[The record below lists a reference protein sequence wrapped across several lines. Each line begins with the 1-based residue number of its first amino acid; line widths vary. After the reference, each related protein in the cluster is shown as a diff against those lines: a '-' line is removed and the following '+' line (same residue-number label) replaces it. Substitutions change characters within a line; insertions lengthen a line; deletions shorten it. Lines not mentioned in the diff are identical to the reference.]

1 MASISRTTTRKGTIR
16 WQARW
21 REPGVG
27 GKPRLVKRNFAT
39 QKEAKSH
46 AARMSEERELRGV
59 GDPHRHSTGKYLRR
73 WLAHLRER
81 GDHAPTT
88 LAGYERCAAIATHH
102 IGHVPLAK
110 LGAHDL
116 DRLYATL
123 RRRGGRPRAD
133 GKPARAL
140 SPQSVLHVH
149 RFLHVALEQARK
161 WKLIAYNPAS
171 DATAPTVPFK
181 QARGFTAA
189 EIDRLLELA
198 RSDHEMTAMLAL
210 LLITGLRRSELLGL
224 ALDTLDLEA
233 GTMSVRRTVTE
244 VRGKA
249 VLREIPKSK
258 SALRTL
264 SIPPEVV
271 ALLRAQRARV
281 LELALQ
287 WGTEYSREP
296 MFLFPGMAGVPMRP
310 MAVTER
316 LRQLCRRAKITGV
329 QPVHGWRHA
338 TASLLIAGG
347 TDVKTTQA
355 RLGHS
360 TPVITLRLYTDVVD
374 ERDRAAGDRLAGYL
388 TAVNKP
394 RT

>member
-27 GKPRLVKRNFAT
+27 RKLRAAKRNFAT
-39 QKEAKSH
+39 QKAAKTH
-46 AARMSEERELRGV
+46 AARMAEERELRGV
-59 GDPHRHSTGKYLRR
+59 GDPHRHSTGEFLRR

-88 LAGYERCAAIATHH
+88 LAGYERHAAIAAH
-102 IGHVPLAK
+102 IGHIPLAK
-110 LGAHDL
+110 LSAHDL

-123 RRRGGRPRAD
+123 RRRGGHPRAN
-133 GKPARAL
+133 GKPAPAL

-149 RFLHVALEQARK
+149 RLLHTALGQARK
-161 WKLIAYNPAS
+161 WRLIPYNPAS
-171 DATAPTVPFK
+171 DATAPTVPFQ

-198 RSDHEMTAMLAL
+198 RPDPEVSALLAL
-210 LLITGLRRSELLGL
+210 LLIAGLRRSELLGL
-224 ALDTLDLEA
+224 ALDAVDLGA
-233 GTMSVRRTVTE
+233 GTVSIRRAVTE
-244 VRGKA
+244 VGGKA

-258 SALRTL
+258 SAWRTL

-271 ALLRAQRARV
+271 ALLRAQKARV

-287 WGTEYSREP
+287 WGAEYSREP
-296 MFLFPGMAGVPMRP
+296 MFLFPGLAGVPMRP

-316 LRQLCRRAKITGV
+316 LRQLCRRAKIAGV

-360 TPVITLRLYTDVVD
+360 TPTITLKLYTDVVD
-374 ERDRAAGDRLAGYL
+374 ERDRAAGERLAGYL
-388 TAVNKP
+388 SGANKP

>member
-27 GKPRLVKRNFAT
+27 RKLRAAKRNFAT
-39 QKEAKSH
+39 QKAAKTH
-46 AARMSEERELRGV
+46 AARMAEERELRGV
-59 GDPHRHSTGKYLRR
+59 GDPHRHSTGEFLRR

-88 LAGYERCAAIATHH
+88 LAGYERHAAIAAH
-102 IGHVPLAK
+102 IGHIPLAK
-110 LGAHDL
+110 LSAHDL

-123 RRRGGRPRAD
+123 RRRGGHPRAN
-133 GKPARAL
+133 GKPAPAL

-149 RFLHVALEQARK
+149 RLLHTALGQARK
-161 WKLIAYNPAS
+161 WRLIPYNPAS
-171 DATAPTVPFK
+171 DATAPTVPFQ

-198 RSDHEMTAMLAL
+198 RPDPEVSALLAL
-210 LLITGLRRSELLGL
+210 LLIAGLRRSELLGL
-224 ALDTLDLEA
+224 ALDAVDLGA
-233 GTMSVRRTVTE
+233 GTVSIRRAVTE
-244 VRGKA
+244 VGGKA

-258 SALRTL
+258 SAWRTL

-271 ALLRAQRARV
+271 ALLRAQKARV

-287 WGTEYSREP
+287 WGAEYSREP
-296 MFLFPGMAGVPMRP
+296 MFLFPGLAGVPMRP

-316 LRQLCRRAKITGV
+316 LRQLCRRAKIAGV

-338 TASLLIAGG
+338 TASLLVAGG

-360 TPVITLRLYTDVVD
+360 TPTITLKLYTDVVD
-374 ERDRAAGDRLAGYL
+374 ERDRAAGERLAGYL
-388 TAVNKP
+388 SGANKP

>member
-1 MASISRTTTRKGTIR
+1 MASISRVTTRKGTIR

-39 QKEAKSH
+39 QKEAKAH
-46 AARMSEERELRGV
+46 AARMAEERELRGV
-59 GDPHRHSTGKYLRR
+59 GDPHRHSTGEYLKR

-81 GDHAPTT
+81 GDHALTT
-88 LAGYERCAAIATHH
+88 LAGYHRHAAIAAHH
-102 IGHVPLAK
+102 IGHIPLAK

-116 DRLYATL
+116 DRLYVTL
-123 RRRGGRPRAD
+123 RRPGRGRPRAD
-133 GKPARAL
+133 GKPARPL
-140 SPQSVLHVH
+140 SPQSILHVH
-149 RFLHVALEQARK
+149 RLLHTALGQARK

-171 DATAPTVPFK
+171 DATAPTVPFR
-181 QARGFTAA
+181 QARGYTAA
-189 EIDRLLELA
+189 EIAKLLELA
-198 RSDHEMTAMLAL
+198 HADPETTAMLAL
-210 LLITGLRRSELLGL
+210 LLTTGLRRSELLGL
-224 ALDTLDLEA
+224 ALDALDLDA
-233 GTMSVRRTVTE
+233 GTLSVRRAVTE

-249 VLREIPKSK
+249 VLREIPKSA
-258 SALRTL
+258 SSWRTL

-271 ALLRAQRARV
+271 ALMRAQKARIMERA
-281 LELALQ
+281 LE
-287 WGTEYSREP
+287 WGPEYSREP
-296 MFLFPGMAGVPMRP
+296 MFLFPGLAGVPMRP
-310 MAVTER
+310 MAITER
-316 LRQLCRRAKITGV
+316 LRQLRRRAGITAV

-374 ERDRAAGDRLAGYL
+374 ERDRAAGERLAGYL
-388 TAVNKP
+388 RQRYT
-394 RT
+394 

>member
-1 MASISRTTTRKGTIR
+1 MASTSRVITRKGTIR

-21 REPGVG
+21 REPGVS
-27 GKPRLVKRNFAT
+27 GKSRTAKRNFAT
-39 QKEAKSH
+39 QKAAKAY
-46 AARMSEERELRGV
+46 AARMAEERELRGV
-59 GDPHRHSTGKYLRR
+59 GDPHRHSTGEFLRR
-73 WLAHLRER
+73 WLTHLRER

-88 LAGYERCAAIATHH
+88 LAGYDRHAAIAAHH
-102 IGHVPLAK
+102 IGHIPLAK

-123 RRRGGRPRAD
+123 RRKGGRPRAD
-133 GKPARAL
+133 GKPAPAL

-149 RFLHVALEQARK
+149 RLLHTALGQARK
-161 WKLIAYNPAS
+161 WRLIPYNPAA
-171 DATAPTVPFK
+171 DASAPTVPFE

-198 RSDHEMTAMLAL
+198 RPDSETTAMLAL

-224 ALDTLDLEA
+224 ALDAIDLDT
-233 GTMSVRRTVTE
+233 GTVTVRRAVTE

-249 VLREIPKSK
+249 VLREVPKSK
-258 SALRTL
+258 SAQRTL

-271 ALLRAQRARV
+271 ALLRAQKARV

-287 WGTEYSREP
+287 WGAEYSREP
-296 MFLFPGMAGVPMRP
+296 MFLFPGLAGVPMRP

-360 TPVITLRLYTDVVD
+360 TPTITLKLYTDVVD
-374 ERDRAAGDRLAGYL
+374 ERDRAAGARLAGYL
-388 TAVNKP
+388 TPANK
-394 RT
+394 R

>member
-1 MASISRTTTRKGTIR
+1 MA
-16 WQARW
+16 
-21 REPGVG
+21 
-27 GKPRLVKRNFAT
+27 
-39 QKEAKSH
+39 
-46 AARMSEERELRGV
+46 EERELRGV
-59 GDPHRHSTGKYLRR
+59 GDPHRHSVAIYLQR

-88 LAGYERCAAIATHH
+88 LAGYERHAAIAAHH
-102 IGHVPLAK
+102 IGHIPLAK
-110 LGAHDL
+110 LGTQDL

-123 RRRGGRPRAD
+123 RRRGSRPRAD
-133 GKPARAL
+133 GKPAPAL

-149 RFLHVALEQARK
+149 RLLHTAL
-161 WKLIAYNPAS
+161 
-171 DATAPTVPFK
+171 
-181 QARGFTAA
+181 GFTAV
-189 EIDRLLELA
+189 EIERLLEIA
-198 RSDHEMTAMLAL
+198 RPDPGTTAILAL

-224 ALDTLDLEA
+224 ALDAIDLEA
-233 GTMSVRRTVTE
+233 GTVSVRRTVTE

-258 SALRTL
+258 SAWRTL
-264 SIPPEVV
+264 SIPLEVV
-271 ALLRAQRARV
+271 ALLRAQKAKV

-287 WGTEYSREP
+287 WGAEYSREP
-296 MFLFPGMAGVPMRP
+296 MFLFPGLAGVPMRP

-316 LRQLCRRAKITGV
+316 LRQLCRRARITGV

-360 TPVITLRLYTDVVD
+360 TPTITLRLYTDVVD
-374 ERDRAAGDRLAGYL
+374 ERDRAAGERLAGYL
-388 TAVNKP
+388 TPKNKQ
-394 RT
+394 

>member
-1 MASISRTTTRKGTIR
+1 MA
-16 WQARW
+16 
-21 REPGVG
+21 
-27 GKPRLVKRNFAT
+27 
-39 QKEAKSH
+39 
-46 AARMSEERELRGV
+46 EERELRGV
-59 GDPHRHSTGKYLRR
+59 GDPHRHSTGEYLRR

-88 LAGYERCAAIATHH
+88 LAGYERHAAIAAHH
-102 IGHVPLAK
+102 IGHIPLAK

-123 RRRGGRPRAD
+123 RRHGRGRSRAD
-133 GKPARAL
+133 GKPARSL

-149 RFLHVALEQARK
+149 RLLHTALGQARK
-161 WKLIAYNPAS
+161 WKLIAYNPAV
-171 DATAPTVPFK
+171 DATAPTVPFQ

-210 LLITGLRRSELLGL
+210 LLTTGLRRSELLGL
-224 ALDTLDLEA
+224 ALDALDLEA
-233 GTMSVRRTVTE
+233 GTMSVRRAVSE

-258 SALRTL
+258 SAWRTL
-264 SIPPEVV
+264 SIPLEVI
-271 ALLRAQRARV
+271 ALLRTQKARV
-281 LELALQ
+281 LEQALQ
-287 WGTEYSREP
+287 WGAEYSREP
-296 MFLFPGMAGVPMRP
+296 MFLFPGLAGIPMRP

-338 TASLLIAGG
+338 TASLLIAAG
-347 TDVKTTQA
+347 TDVKTTQS

-360 TPVITLRLYTDVVD
+360 TPTITLRLYTDVVD
-374 ERDRAAGDRLAGYL
+374 ERDRAAGDRLARHL
-388 TAVNKP
+388 TPQNK
-394 RT
+394 R

>member
-1 MASISRTTTRKGTIR
+1 MASTSRVTTRKGTIR

-21 REPGVG
+21 REPSGG
-27 GKPRLVKRNFAT
+27 GKLRTAKRNFAT
-39 QKEAKSH
+39 QKEARAH
-46 AARMSEERELRGV
+46 AARMAEERELRGV
-59 GDPHRHSTGKYLRR
+59 GDPHRHSVAIYLQR

-88 LAGYERCAAIATHH
+88 LAGYERHAAIAAHH
-102 IGHVPLAK
+102 IGHIPLAK
-110 LGAHDL
+110 LGTQDL

-123 RRRGGRPRAD
+123 RRRGSRPRAD
-133 GKPARAL
+133 GKPAPAL

-149 RFLHVALEQARK
+149 RLLHTALGQARK
-161 WKLIAYNPAS
+161 WRLIAYNPAS
-171 DATAPTVPFK
+171 DAKAPTVPFE
-181 QARGFTAA
+181 QARGFTAV
-189 EIDRLLELA
+189 EIERLLEIA
-198 RSDHEMTAMLAL
+198 RPDPGTTAILAL

-224 ALDTLDLEA
+224 ALDAIDLEA
-233 GTMSVRRTVTE
+233 GTVSVRRTVTE

-258 SALRTL
+258 SAWRTL
-264 SIPPEVV
+264 SIPLEVV
-271 ALLRAQRARV
+271 ALLRAQKAKV

-287 WGTEYSREP
+287 WGAEYSREP
-296 MFLFPGMAGVPMRP
+296 MFLFPGLAGVPMRP

-316 LRQLCRRAKITGV
+316 LRQLCRRARITGV

-360 TPVITLRLYTDVVD
+360 TPTITLRLYTDVVD
-374 ERDRAAGDRLAGYL
+374 ERDRAAGERLAGYL
-388 TAVNKP
+388 TPKNKQ
-394 RT
+394 

>member
-27 GKPRLVKRNFAT
+27 RKLRAAKRNFAT
-39 QKEAKSH
+39 QKAAKTH
-46 AARMSEERELRGV
+46 AARMAEERELRGV
-59 GDPHRHSTGKYLRR
+59 GDPHRHSTGEFLRR

-88 LAGYERCAAIATHH
+88 LAGSERHAAIAAH
-102 IGHVPLAK
+102 IGHIPLAK
-110 LGAHDL
+110 LSAHDL

-123 RRRGGRPRAD
+123 RRRGGHPRAN
-133 GKPARAL
+133 GKPAPAL

-149 RFLHVALEQARK
+149 RLLHTALGQARK
-161 WKLIAYNPAS
+161 WRLIPYNPAS
-171 DATAPTVPFK
+171 DATAPTVPFQ

-198 RSDHEMTAMLAL
+198 RPDPEVSALLAL
-210 LLITGLRRSELLGL
+210 LLIAGLRRSELLGL
-224 ALDTLDLEA
+224 ALDAVDLGA
-233 GTMSVRRTVTE
+233 GTVSIRRAVTE
-244 VRGKA
+244 VGGKA

-258 SALRTL
+258 SAWRTL

-271 ALLRAQRARV
+271 ALLRAQKARV

-287 WGTEYSREP
+287 WGAEYSREP
-296 MFLFPGMAGVPMRP
+296 MFLFPGLAGVPMRP

-316 LRQLCRRAKITGV
+316 LRQLCRRAKIAGV

-338 TASLLIAGG
+338 TASLLVAGG

-360 TPVITLRLYTDVVD
+360 TPTITLKLYTDVVD
-374 ERDRAAGDRLAGYL
+374 ERDRAAGERLAGYL
-388 TAVNKP
+388 SGANKP

>member
-1 MASISRTTTRKGTIR
+1 VTTSKGTIR

-27 GKPRLVKRNFAT
+27 GKLRTAKRNFAT
-39 QKEAKSH
+39 QKAAKAY
-46 AARMSEERELRGV
+46 AARMAEERELRGV
-59 GDPHRHSTGKYLRR
+59 GDPHRHSTGEFLRR

-88 LAGYERCAAIATHH
+88 IAGYQRHAEIAAGH
-102 IGHVPLAK
+102 IGHIALAK
-110 LGAHDL
+110 LGARDL
-116 DRLYATL
+116 DQLYATL
-123 RRRGGRPRAD
+123 RRQGGRPRAGD
-133 GKPARAL
+133 KSARPL

-149 RFLHVALEQARK
+149 RVLHTAFGQARK
-161 WKLIAYNPAS
+161 WRLIAHNPAS
-171 DATAPTVPFK
+171 DATAPTVPFR
-181 QARGFTAA
+181 QARGYTAA
-189 EIDRLLELA
+189 EVTRLIEIVRDDPEA
-198 RSDHEMTAMLAL
+198 TAMLAL
-210 LLITGLRRSELLGL
+210 LLTTGLRRSELLGL
-224 ALDTLDLEA
+224 ALDAVDLEA
-233 GTMSVRRTVTE
+233 GTMSVRRAVTE
-244 VRGKA
+244 VRAKA

-258 SALRTL
+258 SAWRTL

-271 ALLRAQRARV
+271 ALLRAQKTRV

-287 WGTEYSREP
+287 WGAEYSREP
-296 MFLFPGMAGVPMRP
+296 MFLFPGRAGVAMRP

-316 LRQLCRRAKITGV
+316 LRQLCRRARIVGV
-329 QPVHGWRHA
+329 QPVHGWRHT

-360 TPVITLRLYTDVVD
+360 TPTITLRLYTDVVD
-374 ERDRAAGDRLAGYL
+374 ERDRAAGERLAGYL
-388 TAVNKP
+388 VGANKP

>member
-1 MASISRTTTRKGTIR
+1 MASISRVTTRKGTVR

-21 REPGVG
+21 REPGGG
-27 GKPRLVKRNFAT
+27 GKLRTAKRNFAT
-39 QKEAKSH
+39 QKAAKTH

-59 GDPHRHSTGKYLRR
+59 GDPHRHSTGEFLRR

-88 LAGYERCAAIATHH
+88 LAGYHRHADIAAHH
-102 IGHVPLAK
+102 IGHIPLAK

-116 DRLYATL
+116 DRLYAAL
-123 RRRGGRPRAD
+123 RRKGGRPRAD
-133 GKPARAL
+133 SKPARPL

-149 RFLHVALEQARK
+149 RLLHTALGQARK
-161 WKLIAYNPAS
+161 WRFIAHNPAT
-171 DATAPTVPFK
+171 DATAPTVPFQ

-189 EIDRLLELA
+189 EIDRLLEIA
-198 RSDHEMTAMLAL
+198 RPDPEVSAMLAL
-210 LLITGLRRSELLGL
+210 LLIAGLRRSELLGL
-224 ALDTLDLEA
+224 ALDAIDLEA
-233 GTMSVRRTVTE
+233 GTVSVRRAVTE

-249 VLREIPKSK
+249 VLREVPKSK
-258 SALRTL
+258 SAMRTL
-264 SIPPEVV
+264 SIPPELV
-271 ALLRAQRARV
+271 ALLRAQKARV

-287 WGTEYSREP
+287 WGAEYSREP
-296 MFLFPGMAGVPMRP
+296 MFLFPGLAGVPMRP

-316 LRQLCRRAKITGV
+316 LRQLCRRAKIAGV

-338 TASLLIAGG
+338 TASLLVAGG

-360 TPVITLRLYTDVVD
+360 TPTITLRLYTDVVD
-374 ERDRAAGDRLAGYL
+374 ERNRAAGERLAGYL
-388 TAVNKP
+388 TPANK
-394 RT
+394 R

>member
-27 GKPRLVKRNFAT
+27 RKLRAAKRNFAT
-39 QKEAKSH
+39 QKEAKAH
-46 AARMSEERELRGV
+46 AARMAEERELRGV
-59 GDPHRHSTGKYLRR
+59 GDPHQHSTGEFLRR

-88 LAGYERCAAIATHH
+88 LAGYERHAAIAAHH
-102 IGHVPLAK
+102 IGHIPLAK
-110 LGAHDL
+110 LSAHDL

-123 RRRGGRPRAD
+123 RRRGGHPRAN
-133 GKPARAL
+133 GKPAPAL

-149 RFLHVALEQARK
+149 RLLHTALGQARK
-161 WKLIAYNPAS
+161 WRLIPYNPAS
-171 DATAPTVPFK
+171 DATAPTVPFQ

-198 RSDHEMTAMLAL
+198 RPDPEVSALLAL
-210 LLITGLRRSELLGL
+210 LLIAGLRRSELLGL
-224 ALDTLDLEA
+224 ALDAVDLGA
-233 GTMSVRRTVTE
+233 GTVSIRRAVTE
-244 VRGKA
+244 VGGKA

-258 SALRTL
+258 SAWRTL

-271 ALLRAQRARV
+271 ALLRAQKARV

-287 WGTEYSREP
+287 WGAEYSREP
-296 MFLFPGMAGVPMRP
+296 MFLFPGLAGVPMRP

-316 LRQLCRRAKITGV
+316 LRQLCRRAKIAGV

-338 TASLLIAGG
+338 TASLLVAGG

-360 TPVITLRLYTDVVD
+360 TPTITLKLYTDVVD
-374 ERDRAAGDRLAGYL
+374 ERDRAAGERLAGYL
-388 TAVNKP
+388 SGANKP

>member
-1 MASISRTTTRKGTIR
+1 MASISRVTTRKGTIR

-27 GKPRLVKRNFAT
+27 GKPRLAKRNFAT

-46 AARMSEERELRGV
+46 AARMAEERELRGV
-59 GDPHRHSTGKYLRR
+59 GDPHRHSTGEYLRR
-73 WLAHLRER
+73 WLAYLRER

-88 LAGYERCAAIATHH
+88 LAGYERHAAIAAHH
-102 IGHVPLAK
+102 IGHIPLAK

-133 GKPARAL
+133 GKPAPAL

-149 RFLHVALEQARK
+149 RLLHTALGRARK
-161 WKLIAYNPAS
+161 WKLIAYSPAT
-171 DATAPTVPFK
+171 DATAPTVPFE

-189 EIDRLLELA
+189 EIERLLELA
-198 RSDHEMTAMLAL
+198 RPDPELTTIQAL
-210 LLITGLRRSELLGL
+210 LLTTGLRRSELLGL
-224 ALDTLDLEA
+224 ALDAIDLDA
-233 GTMSVRRTVTE
+233 GTLSVRRTVTE

-258 SALRTL
+258 SAQRTL

-271 ALLRAQRARV
+271 ALVRAQKARV

-287 WGTEYSREP
+287 WGAEYSREP
-296 MFLFPGMAGVPMRP
+296 MFLFPGLAGVPMRP
-310 MAVTER
+310 MALTER

-338 TASLLIAGG
+338 TASLLIAAG

-355 RLGHS
+355 RLRHS
-360 TPVITLRLYTDVVD
+360 TPIITLRLYTDVVD
-374 ERDRAAGDRLAGYL
+374 ERDRAAGAQLAAYL
-388 TAVNKP
+388 TPANKG
-394 RT
+394 